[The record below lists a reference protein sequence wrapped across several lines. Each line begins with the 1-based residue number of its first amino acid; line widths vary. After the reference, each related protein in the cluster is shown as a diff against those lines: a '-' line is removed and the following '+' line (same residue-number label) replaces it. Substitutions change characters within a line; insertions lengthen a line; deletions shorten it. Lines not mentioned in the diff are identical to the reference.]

1 MMPSRTPLASLMRSV
16 LFAACAVAFLTA
28 CDTDGIDPL
37 PPGPTVVDTLGTFH
51 LPARATYLRVNADP
65 DAADAVP
72 LNLDSL
78 GVVAGD
84 TLSFYVTGRAVIDP
98 ISATRTHD
106 VVAVFS
112 ADGALAPG
120 DSLRRVTGAIN
131 AGEDFVTLPTGVD
144 GLPTDVPED
153 FFATRSS
160 VIVPAGARRL
170 FLAVHDGYYSDNQD
184 LGAGIQLILLRR

>member
-1 MMPSRTPLASLMRSV
+1 MRSV
-16 LFAACAVAFLTA
+16 LFAACAVALLAA
-28 CDTDGIDPL
+28 CDTDGLDPL

-65 DAADAVP
+65 DAVDAVP
-72 LNLDSL
+72 LDLDSL
-78 GVVAGD
+78 GVNPGD
-84 TLSFYVTGRAVIDP
+84 TLSFYVTGFAIIDP
-98 ISATRTHD
+98 ATSMRTHD

-112 ADGALAPG
+112 GDAALAPA
-120 DSLRRVTGAIN
+120 DSLARVTGAVE
-131 AGEDFVTLPTGVD
+131 AGPDFLTLPTGVD

-170 FLAVHDGYYSDNQD
+170 FLAVHDGFYSDNQD
-184 LGAGIQLILLRR
+184 LGAGVQLILLRR